1 MTKKLTATQIE
12 GYKRNAISAN
22 NNNKNNQPK
31 ITMKFY
37 SAALLAIG
45 AIAIKLKEEGSQG
58 EGEGDF
64 PYPEPDCG
72 PRPEDRDGMSPEE
85 HFDAADKSGNGQID
99 AKEGFEALYCAVV
112 WGEMEEDEARWLYK
126 YLGEHAGIDDNEEEL
141 SKDEAKK
148 AFETLEKLK
157 QENDKRAAEGK
168 RKLPFPPP
176 DCGEPPAGIDQR
188 PSAADAFALIDQDG
202 SQSLDAEE
210 GYEAFYCLVDWGAM
224 TEDEAFAA
232 FDFIG
237 SFAGENDQIEIGELE
252 EAFKAMD
259 EMSEEEIAARVE
271 GASMAE

>member
-1 MTKKLTATQIE
+1 M
-12 GYKRNAISAN
+12 G
-22 NNNKNNQPK
+22 NNKNNQPK

-37 SAALLAIG
+37 SAALLAMG

-85 HFDAADKSGNGQID
+85 HFDAADKTGNGQID

-112 WGEMEEDEARWLYK
+112 WGEMEEDEAIWLYE
-126 YLGEHAGIDDNEEEL
+126 YLGEHAGIGDNEEEL

-148 AFETLEKLK
+148 AFETLEKLE

-168 RKLPFPPP
+168 RELPFPPP

-210 GYEAFYCLVDWGAM
+210 GYEAFS
-224 TEDEAFAA
+224 A

>member
-1 MTKKLTATQIE
+1 M
-12 GYKRNAISAN
+12 G

-64 PYPEPDCG
+64 PYPEPDCE

-85 HFDAADKSGNGQID
+85 HFDAADKTGNGQID

-112 WGEMEEDEARWLYK
+112 WGEMEEDEA
-126 YLGEHAGIDDNEEEL
+126 I
-141 SKDEAKK
+141 K
-148 AFETLEKLK
+148 AFETLEKLE

-168 RKLPFPPP
+168 RELPFPPP

-237 SFAGENDQIEIGELE
+237 
-252 EAFKAMD
+252 
-259 EMSEEEIAARVE
+259 
-271 GASMAE
+271 